1 MTLTARYSLETV
13 SVTGTVAVVVPA
25 ASAPVERENT
35 SARASKNAGMVF
47 RFIKPAFLRQ
57 GQPPQREPPAA
68 VLWFIRLAVGFF
80 SYAAVSHSTM
90 NTTFATVAPVTAEDA
105 VQETFVKAYR
115 SLNRFRGESCEK
127 TWLIRIAIN
136 VCRDIQRT
144 AWFKNLGRMVN
155 LDDVKIPQEMKVKS
169 EVVDQIMRM
178 PKKLREVVLLYYY
191 EDMSQSEIAEV
202 LGVSVTTVHRR
213 LDKAREALR
222 ALLEG
227 GDELH
232 A

>member
-1 MTLTARYSLETV
+1 MNIVKGPDNQPEERIRQMIQTYEKDLLRLCRVYVKDTA
-13 SVTGTVAVVVPA
+13 
-25 ASAPVERENT
+25 
-35 SARASKNAGMVF
+35 
-47 RFIKPAFLRQ
+47 
-57 GQPPQREPPAA
+57 
-68 VLWFIRLAVGFF
+68 
-80 SYAAVSHSTM
+80 
-90 NTTFATVAPVTAEDA
+90 TAEDA

-144 AWFKNLGRMVN
+144 AWFRNLGRMVN
-155 LDDVKIPQEMKVKS
+155 LDDVKIPQEMQVKS

>member
-1 MTLTARYSLETV
+1 
-13 SVTGTVAVVVPA
+13 
-25 ASAPVERENT
+25 
-35 SARASKNAGMVF
+35 
-47 RFIKPAFLRQ
+47 
-57 GQPPQREPPAA
+57 
-68 VLWFIRLAVGFF
+68 
-80 SYAAVSHSTM
+80 
-90 NTTFATVAPVTAEDA
+90 
-105 VQETFVKAYR
+105 
-115 SLNRFRGESCEK
+115 
-127 TWLIRIAIN
+127 
-136 VCRDIQRT
+136 
-144 AWFKNLGRMVN
+144 MVN
-155 LDDVKIPQEMKVKS
+155 LDDVKIPQEMQVKS